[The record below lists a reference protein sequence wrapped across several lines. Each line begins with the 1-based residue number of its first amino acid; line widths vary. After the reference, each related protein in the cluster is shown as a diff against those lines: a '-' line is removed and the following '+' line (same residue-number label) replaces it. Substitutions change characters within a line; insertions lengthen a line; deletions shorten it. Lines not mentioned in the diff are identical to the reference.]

1 MVPAITQIAWDEKPR
16 FDPKWTPAL
25 PRILVMAPT
34 RELALQINVEARKLV
49 FNGKIQC
56 VCIYGGQSVKDQ
68 LKQLANGVDIVRLVL
83 FISRSFS
90 RA

>member
-1 MVPAITQIAWDEKPR
+1 MIANCDQFCGIE
-16 FDPKWTPAL
+16 L
-25 PRILVMAPT
+25 PRNSS
-34 RELALQINVEARKLV
+34 QARKLV

-56 VCIYGGQSVKDQ
+56 ACIYGGQSVKDQ